1 MDDEDVA
8 KVRADAVAKAKIDAV
23 AEVAA
28 DALVDA
34 KDSGGLDLLCQ

>member
-1 MDDEDVA
+1 MA

>member
-1 MDDEDVA
+1 MA
-8 KVRADAVAKAKIDAV
+8 KVSADAVAKAKIDAV

-34 KDSGGLDLLCQ
+34 KDSGGLDLLWK